1 MFREIF
7 FPPERGSHRLQAPSG
22 SGIFQIS
29 HWSRCPERIASRD
42 RRLVYVTAPVMS
54 VCRKYLQKSG
64 WYREISDLVP
74 LWGGVFFCEQRARQ
88 PCLHGYLATATKIR
102 CSAVCS
108 GVSDCFSHL
117 PSNKQ
122 EKESRRVKCRKKVY

>member
-1 MFREIF
+1 M
-7 FPPERGSHRLQAPSG
+7 
-22 SGIFQIS
+22 
-29 HWSRCPERIASRD
+29 
-42 RRLVYVTAPVMS
+42 VYVTAPVMS

-122 EKESRRVKCRKKVY
+122 EKEKSQEASLLSSIKYISYCSDNSFANSADRISICIFSSATMFSSGACEKGTEN

>member
-1 MFREIF
+1 MALTDTEDFFRLSVIAMPKRRSIF
-7 FPPERGSHRLQAPSG
+7 DFR
-22 SGIFQIS
+22 
-29 HWSRCPERIASRD
+29 
-42 RRLVYVTAPVMS
+42 
-54 VCRKYLQKSG
+54 
-64 WYREISDLVP
+64 
-74 LWGGVFFCEQRARQ
+74 EQRAKQ